1 MINIK
6 RLIGLAA
13 SAVMAVSSC
22 CISAFADDFSFDMQK
37 AKPTYGGG
45 QAYMTFTRLDN
56 EKRDKNNFNPLW
68 ITEDSQI
75 EIEYATEG
83 DYEETPIY
91 FVFQSWTGEIVS
103 SQEDK
108 WVLIA
113 PTTFDDTKAVWDYE
127 TIINTYGSNF
137 SDVYAFVVTDGGEN
151 SLTVSSIT
159 ISNIKIAKDEI
170 LTVSGGTVI
179 TDEPIEMTE
188 QSVSETAVSDS
199 DDTVAESSKSSDE
212 TTIAASEQT
221 KKNIENND
229 TDKSVNWYLIGMI
242 VSGVLIIVL
251 TTLLIIKTIKA
262 KTKD

>member
-6 RLIGLAA
+6 KLIGLAA
-13 SAVMAVSSC
+13 SAVIAVSSF

-75 EIEYATEG
+75 EIEYTTEG

-103 SQEDK
+103 SQKDK

-151 SLTVSSIT
+151 ALTVSSIT
-159 ISNIKIAKDEI
+159 ITNIKIAKDEI

-188 QSVSETAVSDS
+188 QSVSETVVSDS
-199 DDTVAESSKSSDE
+199 NDTSAESSDK
-212 TTIAASEQT
+212 TTIVASEQT
-221 KKNIENND
+221 EKNIEDND
-229 TDKSVNWYLIGMI
+229 TNKSINWYLVGII
-242 VSGVLIIVL
+242 VSGAMIAVL
-251 TTLLIIKTIKA
+251 TALLIIKTIKA
-262 KTKD
+262 KTKGWR